1 MLRVG
6 LTGGLASGKSF
17 VGRALADLGCLLVK
31 ADELGHLVLEP
42 DGEAFEAVVKEF
54 GRGILGENGAIDRKR
69 LASEVFNRPDRLAA
83 LNAIVHPPVIR
94 LEEKII
100 EEFASRKPDGIAVME
115 AAILIETGSYKRF
128 DKLIVAVCTPEQQ
141 VQRAS
146 ERDGL
151 TREEA
156 LARIARQM
164 PLAEKLKYADYVV
177 DTSGAKED
185 TLRQV
190 KEVWNRLR
198 SLAK

>member
-1 MLRVG
+1 VLRIG

-69 LASEVFNRPDRLAA
+69 LAAEVFNRPDRLAA

-156 LARIARQM
+156 LARMARQM

-190 KEVWNRLR
+190 KEVWNQLR

>member
-1 MLRVG
+1 VLRIG

-69 LASEVFNRPDRLAA
+69 LAAEVFNRPDRLAA

-190 KEVWNRLR
+190 KEVWNQLR

>member
-1 MLRVG
+1 MLRIG

-17 VGRALADLGCLLVK
+17 VGRALAELGCLLVK

-42 DGEAFEAVVKEF
+42 DGEAFDAVIKEF
-54 GRGILGENGAIDRKR
+54 GRGILGENGSIDRRR
-69 LASEVFNRPDRLAA
+69 LAAEVFDRPDRLAV

-94 LEEKII
+94 LEERII
-100 EEFASRKPDGIAVME
+100 GEFASREPDGIAVVE

-128 DKLIVAVCTPEQQ
+128 DKLVVAACTPEQQ
-141 VQRAS
+141 VERAS

-177 DTSGAKED
+177 DTSGSKED

-190 KEVWNRLR
+190 KEIWNRLR
-198 SLAK
+198 SIAK

>member
-1 MLRVG
+1 MLRIG

-69 LASEVFNRPDRLAA
+69 LAAEVFNRPDRLAA

-190 KEVWNRLR
+190 KEVWNQLR